1 MLTLQDCLEMSG
13 INWDELVAIAHHEHL
28 PDMVALEKAHAFLQQ
43 EWGAPAVRQ
52 MVLDEVHRCIERG
65 DCKEA
70 ITALRMLER
79 TFHEHPGGHDRR
91 HDGRGASE
99 GDAAAEA

>member
-13 INWDELVAIAHHEHL
+13 IDWDELVAIAHHEHL

-52 MVLDEVHRCIERG
+52 MVLDEVKRCVERG
-65 DCKEA
+65 DCQDA
-70 ITALRMLER
+70 VDALRVLER
-79 TFHEHPGGHDRR
+79 TFAQHPGGRDRR
-91 HDGRGASE
+91 LEGRVE
-99 GDAAAEA
+99 TQAEV